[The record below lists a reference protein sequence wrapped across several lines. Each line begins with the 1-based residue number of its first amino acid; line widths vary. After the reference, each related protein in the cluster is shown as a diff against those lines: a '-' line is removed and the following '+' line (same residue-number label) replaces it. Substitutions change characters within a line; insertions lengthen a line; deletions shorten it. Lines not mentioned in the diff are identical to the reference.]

1 MHGRGVGRAAR
12 ALSQT
17 GSTAGKR
24 TNNRTAEQENTQ
36 GDSRNLNVSPMLS
49 ALPGRRV
56 STVVS
61 DTKINE
67 AGDVTDP
74 GHIQYQTSE
83 AERAREPELAR
94 AIGHSRRT
102 DPHAPKVHRFKVSGS
117 LPDGTPFRVNA
128 LKGAAIKAGDDKL
141 IDPQSASRVID
152 HGEMTDEQLARMK
165 EIQQQPIFPEYE
177 TSGADSSN
185 CVHGHAE
192 VARTVFDWDVRPE
205 RHARPQ
211 DLAQQM
217 TGFRT
222 DGTGEKPSDVD

>member
-12 ALSQT
+12 ALGQT

-24 TNNRTAEQENTQ
+24 TNNRTAEQESPQ
-36 GDSRNLNVSPMLS
+36 GASRARSVSPMLS

-56 STVVS
+56 STVVC

-67 AGDVTDP
+67 AGEVTDP

-83 AERAREPELAR
+83 AERSREPGLAR

-102 DPHAPKVHRFKVSGS
+102 DPHAPKVQRSKVSGC

-141 IDPQSASRVID
+141 IDRQSASRVID
-152 HGEMTDEQLARMK
+152 HGEMTDEQLGRMK
-165 EIQQQPIFPEYE
+165 EVQQQPIFPEYE

-192 VARTVFDWDVRPE
+192 VARTVFGWDVRPE

-211 DLAQQM
+211 DLAEQM
-217 TGFRT
+217 AGFRT
-222 DGTGEKPSDVD
+222 EESADKPSDEN

>member
-12 ALSQT
+12 ALTQT
-17 GSTAGKR
+17 GSTTRANKR
-24 TNNRTAEQENTQ
+24 TTEQDASPGGSRTP
-36 GDSRNLNVSPMLS
+36 SVSPQLS
-49 ALPGRRV
+49 ALPRRRV

-61 DTKINE
+61 DTRTNE

-83 AERAREPELAR
+83 AERAREPGLAR

-102 DPHAPKVHRFKVSGS
+102 DPRAPRAQSLKVSGH

-128 LKGAAIKAGDDKL
+128 LKGPAIDAGDDKL

-211 DLAQQM
+211 DLAEQM
-217 TGFRT
+217 AGFST
-222 DGTGEKPSDVD
+222 EDSGKKPSDVS